1 MFRISQYMRELAHAE
16 KTGQYPEAALAAA
29 RPARSSSGT

>member
-16 KTGQYPEAALAAA
+16 QTGHYPRCASAKPAA
-29 RPARSSSGT
+29 RW